1 LTTQPRFVAIA
12 GNIGVG
18 KTHLTTLLTRRLG
31 WTAFYEPVVDNPYLD
46 DFYADMSKWSFH
58 LQIFFLAKRFE
69 IHKAMSEMSEPC
81 IQDRT
86 IYEDKE
92 IFAGTLYREGYMSE
106 RDYRNY
112 SSLFDAMT
120 SFLRMPDL
128 IVYLK
133 AEPKTLLERIS
144 HRGRDCEKSI
154 SPDYLKT
161 LNSTYEEWIDK
172 ARDLT
177 RVMTINTDRINLL
190 NDEDHIQLVV
200 QEVKVPTQVEI
211 PLRSEEKEL

>member
-1 LTTQPRFVAIA
+1 LTDKPRFVAIA

-18 KTHLTTLLTRRLG
+18 KTHLTSLLNRRLG

-46 DFYADMSKWSFH
+46 DFYRDMPRWSFH

-69 IHKAMSEMSEPC
+69 IHKSMSEMSEPC

-86 IYEDKE
+86 IYEDRE
-92 IFAGTLYREGYMSE
+92 IFATTLYRQGYMTE

-112 SSLFDAMT
+112 CSLFDAMT

-128 IVYLK
+128 IVFLR
-133 AEPKTLLERIS
+133 AGRDSLIERILN
-144 HRGRDCEKSI
+144 RGRDCEKSI
-154 SPDYLKT
+154 SPDYLET
-161 LNSTYEEWIDK
+161 LNEAYDEWIDK
-172 ARDLT
+172 ARQLT
-177 RVMTINTDRINLL
+177 RVITIDTDRINLL
-190 NDEDHIQLVV
+190 DDESHIRLVV
-200 QEVKVPTQVEI
+200 QEIKVPTQVEI